1 MSLTITY
8 FVHGTTTDNE
18 RDIATGQAHG
28 ELSELGKK
36 QAKELGRMIAKMRF
50 DAVFCSDLK
59 RAADSAKLMFGKRYE
74 VIHDR
79 RLRECHYGT
88 FTGHPD
94 AEFKPEMHKYITKPF
109 PKGESYKDVERRVV
123 DLLAFLKEHYKEGRV
138 AVVGHQAPQ
147 LALEV
152 LTKGKTWKRA
162 MDEDWRKTKAWQ
174 SGWEY
179 VVK

>member
-59 RAADSAKLMFGKRYE
+59 FHNRPTLPHTPIRIATLSFFSNPRPSPVSMSCL
-74 VIHDR
+74 
-79 RLRECHYGT
+79 
-88 FTGHPD
+88 
-94 AEFKPEMHKYITKPF
+94 
-109 PKGESYKDVERRVV
+109 S
-123 DLLAFLKEHYKEGRV
+123 
-138 AVVGHQAPQ
+138 
-147 LALEV
+147 
-152 LTKGKTWKRA
+152 
-162 MDEDWRKTKAWQ
+162 
-174 SGWEY
+174 
-179 VVK
+179 